1 MVFALSSVMRRAHSV
16 ESVALW
22 LSSQSS
28 PRRHSAAAGLLRLPS
43 PARQLLLALGCC
55 DVDRRTG
62 HLLASVRGRKWC
74 ASAMSSSARSFRTPG
89 RAHSA
94 KRRTCRPAA
103 AVLRLRSVL
112 SLCSPAP
119 LLRPPTA
126 RRAPRRY
133 TAHVK
138 QTRASDNKVLVHYDG
153 WSSRCARR
161 RPPPPPPA
169 ECCHSLS
176 SRLRR

>member
-1 MVFALSSVMRRAHSV
+1 
-16 ESVALW
+16 
-22 LSSQSS
+22 
-28 PRRHSAAAGLLRLPS
+28 
-43 PARQLLLALGCC
+43 
-55 DVDRRTG
+55 
-62 HLLASVRGRKWC
+62 
-74 ASAMSSSARSFRTPG
+74 MSSIARSFRTPG

-153 WSSRCARR
+153 WSSRYARR
-161 RPPPPPPA
+161 RPPPSPPA
-169 ECCHSLS
+169 ELLPLAVGAADDVDTGVWFSWDEWVDA
-176 SRLRR
+176 

>member
-43 PARQLLLALGCC
+43 ASPASCLGCC

-161 RPPPPPPA
+161 HPLPPA
-169 ECCHSLS
+169 ELHCCPTT
-176 SRLRR
+176 RRRRRCR